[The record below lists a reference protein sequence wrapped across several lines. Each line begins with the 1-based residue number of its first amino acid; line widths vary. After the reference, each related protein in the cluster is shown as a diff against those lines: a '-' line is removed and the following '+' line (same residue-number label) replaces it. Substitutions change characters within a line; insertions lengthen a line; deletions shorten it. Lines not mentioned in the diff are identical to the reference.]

1 MALKYAL
8 LASLNESSATGY
20 QLTQR
25 FKERMGNVWNASHQ
39 QVYRELGQL
48 HDAGLVD
55 VELVEQ
61 SGKPDRKV
69 YQISESGREALAEW
83 ANGTSRRPPTR
94 DPFLL
99 KLFAGDLWQRDRLL
113 VELAQHEQE
122 WQTQL
127 AKYQDMEKAYFAN
140 PEHLPRYY
148 RLQYLAL
155 KRGIMALESWL
166 AWAGEVRSVSQ
177 AE

>member
-48 HDAGLVD
+48 HDAALVD

-69 YQISESGREALAEW
+69 YQISESGCEALAEW
-83 ANGTSRRPPTR
+83 VNGMSRRPPTR

-99 KLFAGDLWQRDRLL
+99 KLFAGDHWQLDRLL
-113 VELAQHEQE
+113 AELTQHEQE
-122 WQTQL
+122 WQARL
-127 AKYQDMEKAYFAN
+127 ARYQEMEKAYFAN
-140 PEHLPRYY
+140 PDLLPRHY

-155 KRGIMALESWL
+155 KRGMMDLESWL
-166 AWAGEVRSVSQ
+166 AWAGEVRSVCR